1 MATFLEKGGALEGQA
16 QLPTAE
22 GASSNGGPGV
32 PSSAVVE
39 GRRRR
44 LVNCALFIAS
54 FLQWDL
60 SLFEKRYITDMYTI
74 MSCGIVLACV
84 IYFEVIY
91 TYEQVP

>member
-32 PSSAVVE
+32 PSSSPAVVE
-39 GRRRR
+39 GRRKR

-60 SLFEKRYITDMYTI
+60 SLFEKRYITDITCTRVYSRYCITMRT
-74 MSCGIVLACV
+74 L
-84 IYFEVIY
+84 
-91 TYEQVP
+91 